1 MDAESSIVAQKDY
14 QILEVLTVSSAHDH
28 NKEVRLIRL
37 QNNSSQ
43 QEWTGEYARNC
54 PQWSA
59 SQLRKYYASLPRGQF
74 YMKFSDYLQS
84 FSCTNIN
91 VDAAQ
96 RTHYQ
101 ISSAG
106 TCMKDKKEYFFAF
119 TLD

>member
-1 MDAESSIVAQKDY
+1 
-14 QILEVLTVSSAHDH
+14 
-28 NKEVRLIRL
+28 
-37 QNNSSQ
+37 
-43 QEWTGEYARNC
+43 
-54 PQWSA
+54 
-59 SQLRKYYASLPRGQF
+59 
-74 YMKFSDYLQS
+74 MKFSDYLQS